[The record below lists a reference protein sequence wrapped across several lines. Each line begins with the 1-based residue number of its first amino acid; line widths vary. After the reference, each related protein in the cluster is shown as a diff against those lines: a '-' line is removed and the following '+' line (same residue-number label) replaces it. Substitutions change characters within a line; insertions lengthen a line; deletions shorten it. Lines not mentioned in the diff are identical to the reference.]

1 MTVAKRDTV
10 LLVGG
15 GTGGHIYPNVGI
27 VERLAARGR
36 EAVHFLV
43 SDRPSDATILD
54 ALGYPYTSSP
64 ARPLPSARKPWKA
77 LNFLAGW
84 RRSTRQ
90 MMELLEAEDVGC
102 VVATGGFV
110 SGPAVVAA
118 ARRKIPRVLVN
129 LDAVPGQANRR
140 LAGICTKV
148 FSAYP
153 SELLPDAERIGLPL
167 RAISVT
173 DVTPA
178 QARETL
184 GLDPGRST
192 LFITGATHGAES
204 LIKAMMELIKAPES
218 TSAFEGWQ
226 VFHQCGTF
234 DVGQLQ
240 AAYDDAGVAAKVVD
254 YCDAM
259 GTAYR
264 AADVV
269 ISRAGAGSVAE
280 AWANHVPTIFLPNPY
295 HKDQH
300 QRHNAEPMVEAG
312 GALMVI
318 DHVDAEATAGE
329 LRDPLHRLLSD
340 DAARADMTR
349 ACAHS
354 CPPDGAEHVAA
365 WIEQNA

>member
-1 MTVAKRDTV
+1 MMAAKRETV

-27 VERLAARGR
+27 VERLAAHGR
-36 EAVHFLV
+36 EGVHFLV

-64 ARPLPSARKPWKA
+64 ARPLPPARKPWKA
-77 LNFLAGW
+77 LDFLAGW

-90 MMELLEAEDVGC
+90 MMALLDAHGVGC

-153 SELLPDAERIGLPL
+153 SDLLPDAERIGLPL
-167 RAISVT
+167 RAVSVS
-173 DVTPA
+173 DASPA
-178 QARETL
+178 QARAAL
-184 GLDPGRST
+184 GLDPQRPT
-192 LFITGATHGAES
+192 VFITGATHGAES
-204 LIKAMMELIKAPES
+204 LILAMMSLVATPQAAA
-218 TSAFEGWQ
+218 AFDRWQ

-234 DVGQLQ
+234 DVAKLQ
-240 AAYDDAGVAAKVVD
+240 AAYDDAGVAARVVD
-254 YCDAM
+254 YCAQM

-300 QRHNAEPMVEAG
+300 QRHNAEPMVHAS
-312 GALMVI
+312 GALLVT
-318 DHVDAEATAGE
+318 DHVDADATAAA
-329 LRDPLHRLLSD
+329 LREPLARLLED
-340 DAARADMTR
+340 EGLRATMTQ
-349 ACAHS
+349 ACAQS
-354 CPPDGAEHVAA
+354 CPPDGARHVAE
-365 WIEQNA
+365 WIERNA